1 MFEHYHQPVLTQQAF
16 FIRMLRCVVISLFML
31 VITLLIGVVAFHGL
45 ERFSWIDAFLNSVMI
60 MTGLGVISASTTSA
74 GKLFTA
80 FYAILSTLTFFAIV
94 GILVA
99 PLLHR
104 LLHRLHVKAD

>member
-1 MFEHYHQPVLTQQAF
+1 MFEHYHQPLISKQAF
-16 FIRMLRCVVISLFML
+16 FMRMMRCVIISLALL
-31 VITLLIGVVAFHGL
+31 VATLLIGSIAFYAIEH
-45 ERFSWIDAFLNSVMI
+45 FQWIDAFLNSVTI
-60 MTGLGVISASTTSA
+60 MTGLGVMGVVSTST

-80 FYAILSTLTFFAIV
+80 FYALLSTLTFFAIV

-104 LLHRLHVKAD
+104 LLHNLHVKAD